1 MDEGR
6 RLKKWHDDVSK
17 TKGLARHSRSA
28 DWTDETPLKGGIMP
42 KYLCIQRS
50 QPGEKREKPSPAQ
63 MQEMYAVFNAWKDKF
78 RQNIVDMGGRL
89 GGGKVVTSEGATD
102 GPFVEAKEVVGGFM
116 IISAASLEEAM
127 QVARECPGVVMPGSS
142 VEVREIHTP

>member
-1 MDEGR
+1 
-6 RLKKWHDDVSK
+6 
-17 TKGLARHSRSA
+17 
-28 DWTDETPLKGGIMP
+28 
-42 KYLCIQRS
+42 
-50 QPGEKREKPSPAQ
+50 
-63 MQEMYAVFNAWKDKF
+63 MQEMYSVFNAWKDKF

>member
-1 MDEGR
+1 
-6 RLKKWHDDVSK
+6 
-17 TKGLARHSRSA
+17 
-28 DWTDETPLKGGIMP
+28 MP

-50 QPGEKREKPSPAQ
+50 QPGGKREKPSPAQ

-78 RQNIVDMGGRL
+78 RENIMDIGGKL

-102 GPFVEAKEVVGGFM
+102 GPFVEAKEIVGGFM

-127 QVARECPGVVMPGSS
+127 QVARECPGVLMPGSS